1 MPMLMDQGA
10 VLREAGFAYGTRI
23 GCGLFSEV
31 FVMPDG
37 KVMKVCR
44 SIDGTYWWL
53 KYAHTLTLAG
63 VSRPMVPVVHELV
76 RVDFMGSP
84 GYVAIMERYECAR
97 EYIAELCL
105 GAVDEDSVDR
115 WLYGWRGARRAFD
128 EWCASVGVGKVPFND
143 LHSGNVM
150 LDSDDDWVIIDPS
163 SVDGEMDMADTTENF
178 LKGFYEH

>member
-10 VLREAGFAYGTRI
+10 VLRAAGFAYGTRI

-31 FVMPDG
+31 FAMPDG

-97 EYIAELCL
+97 EYIAERNL
-105 GAVDEDSVDR
+105 GTYNVYE
-115 WLYGWRGARRAFD
+115 WLDGWHAAKRAFD
-128 EWCASVGVGKVPFND
+128 AWCATVGVGEVAFND
-143 LHSGNVM
+143 LHHGNVM
-150 LDSDDDWVIIDPS
+150 FNDDGDWVITDPS
-163 SVDGEMDMADTTENF
+163 SVDGDMDMADTTEDF